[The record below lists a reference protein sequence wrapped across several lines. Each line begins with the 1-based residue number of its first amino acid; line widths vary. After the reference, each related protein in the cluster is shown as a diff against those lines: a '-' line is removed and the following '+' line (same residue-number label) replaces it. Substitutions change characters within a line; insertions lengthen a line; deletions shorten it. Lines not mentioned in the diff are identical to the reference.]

1 MIRMTAQALRIGA
14 PIGML
19 VLSLVTRI
27 DPKARLY
34 ERRQLMTVILRR
46 EP

>member
-1 MIRMTAQALRIGA
+1 MTAQALRIGA

-27 DPKARLY
+27 DLKRVYMNGASL
-34 ERRQLMTVILRR
+34 
-46 EP
+46 

>member
-27 DPKARLY
+27 DLKRVYRAASETR
-34 ERRQLMTVILRR
+34 
-46 EP
+46 